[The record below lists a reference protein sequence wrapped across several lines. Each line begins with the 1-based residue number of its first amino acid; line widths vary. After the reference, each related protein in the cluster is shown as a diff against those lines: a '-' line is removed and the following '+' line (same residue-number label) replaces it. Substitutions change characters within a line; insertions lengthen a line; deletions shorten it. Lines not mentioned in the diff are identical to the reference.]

1 MTLIVYVKCT
11 DGHVLTADRK
21 ESDDANLPNPV
32 RKYYMPDNQEFVLA
46 LAGSSIIIDMVVDSL
61 HARQDITGEKVVEY
75 LRGVGSPY
83 FKGNVPDVI
92 TGVLMAKVGG
102 EFKHY
107 KVTISNSM
115 KAITEDD
122 PGTKC
127 YGSGDVI
134 GTYLVQK
141 LLPLPLECEDALPRI
156 IEIMDETATV
166 VDTVGS
172 IAKYGVDVFVFRDG
186 GKLRH
191 HLVKSGNPTAG
202 IECRL
207 VDEGRAP
214 SALLE
219 SAPSLWAASAP
230 GPRTLEG
237 LAAVAGTGLEI
248 SYEITGGT
256 IDAASLSDRDASV
269 VMEITA
275 PSSGTVSVVLPRDL
289 IDARSGG
296 ADEDLCVLLDGEETG
311 YREAKSERDRTVTV
325 GFDSGSTLIEVIG
338 TETRSGRAAAAQG
351 GGPSDPPVSGR
362 TDRRALSIHTD
373 RPKYD
378 YGSEIIATIFNPYS
392 RPGQTMR
399 VEVLDASE
407 AVLHSRDI
415 PAAADA
421 RGRYQHVV
429 QAEGEGWRSG
439 SQYSVRCTFGG
450 RAASATISL
459 SSHPIRLSL
468 DKDRYS
474 WRDMVGITVAAPE
487 VDLPSG
493 GGGGGEIGGTGT
505 DYAVS
510 LRTGEGTLDEYRLI
524 ESRPGSGIFVGHVRL
539 TGFADASTAAKGLD
553 TPGSGATSGNGPF
566 DGELA
571 CGSDDV
577 ITLAVASPSGI
588 VEKSA
593 KISWTLG
600 TIKWLEESYESPGRG
615 MVRLYDA
622 DIGGDPRVP
631 GTASIKVKSGADRE
645 GIEVTLLETGAG
657 TGIYEGAVYFDP
669 DEPSSG
675 RVLRTAAED
684 VVVAHYADTA
694 PPPGHDSGSTLPVTA
709 AVGVAQ
715 PTEIPRGVTAS
726 NPRIVDA
733 DGNTA
738 SQAGVGEDLRVC
750 VDFVNKASAPKRIVM
765 GVTINGGEGADAR
778 QLDRQHKVIGPGKSL
793 TLSAPWKPAAAD
805 GSSLEILV
813 GASGRRMPQPSPLAT
828 LPISVVDAAKAMR
841 PGAGPPGTGPAG
853 KGDPNRN
860 PPGSQNHVCRV
871 GQDGYAPGEMSVRP
885 GHVVTW
891 VNEDVDAHTI
901 TSGTSEG
908 GPDGMFDSGLI
919 GAGSSFSHRFQRKG
933 RYRYF
938 CTAHPWQD
946 GTVTVT

>member
-1 MTLIVYVKCT
+1 MPAIKIIYPASAHPVMTLIVYARCT
-11 DGHVLTADRK
+11 DGHILTADRK

-32 RKYYMPDNQEFVLA
+32 RKYYMPNNREFVLA
-46 LAGSSIIIDMVVDSL
+46 LAGSSVIIDMVVDSL
-61 HARQDITGEKVVEY
+61 HAHQDITGEKVVGS
-75 LRGVGSPY
+75 LRDVDSPY
-83 FKGNVPDVI
+83 FKGNVPDAI
-92 TGVLMAKVGG
+92 IGVLIAKVGG
-102 EFKHY
+102 DFKHY

-115 KAITEDD
+115 KMIIEDD
-122 PGTKC
+122 PGIKC
-127 YGSGDVI
+127 HGSGGDVA
-134 GTYLVQK
+134 TYLVQK
-141 LLPLPLECEDALPRI
+141 LLPSQLKCEDALPRI
-156 IEIMDETATV
+156 IEIMDEVATAA
-166 VDTVGS
+166 DTVGG

-186 GKLRH
+186 GELRH
-191 HLVKSGNPTAG
+191 HLVKSGNAVAG

-214 SALLE
+214 SALLK
-219 SAPSLWAASAP
+219 SAPSLWTASAP
-230 GPRTLEG
+230 GPRASEG
-237 LAAVAGTGLEI
+237 RAAVAGTGLEI

-256 IDAASLSDRDASV
+256 MDAVNLSDRDASV
-269 VMEITA
+269 VMEIPA
-275 PSSGTVSVVLPRDL
+275 PSSGTVSVVLPRGL

-296 ADEDLCVLLDGEETG
+296 ADEDFCVLLDGEET
-311 YREAKSERDRTVTV
+311 EFDENKSERDRTVTV

-338 TETRSGRAAAAQG
+338 TETRSGRTAAAQG
-351 GGPSDPPVSGR
+351 GGSSGR
-362 TDRRALSIHTD
+362 PSPSRADRRALNIHTD

-392 RPGQTMR
+392 RLGQTMR

-407 AVLHSRDI
+407 VILHSRDI
-415 PAAADA
+415 PTAAGAM
-421 RGRYQHVV
+421 GRYQHVV

-439 SQYSVRCTFGG
+439 SQYSVRCTFGDKV
-450 RAASATISL
+450 ASATISL

-487 VDLPSG
+487 IDLPS
-493 GGGGGEIGGTGT
+493 GGGGEIGGTGT

-510 LRTGEGTLDEYRLI
+510 LRTGEGTLDGYRLI

-553 TPGSGATSGNGPF
+553 APGSGTTSGNGPF

-577 ITLAVASPSGI
+577 ITLALASPFGI

-593 KISWTLG
+593 RISWTLG
-600 TIKWLEESYESPGRG
+600 TIKWLEGSYESPGRG
-615 MVRLYDA
+615 AVRLYDA

-669 DEPSSG
+669 DEPSAG

-684 VVVAHYADTA
+684 VVVAHYADTT

-715 PTEIPRGVTAS
+715 STEIPQGVTAS

-750 VDFVNKASAPKRIVM
+750 VDFANRAGAPKMIVM
-765 GVTINGGEGADAR
+765 R
-778 QLDRQHKVIGPGKSL
+778 
-793 TLSAPWKPAAAD
+793 
-805 GSSLEILV
+805 
-813 GASGRRMPQPSPLAT
+813 
-828 LPISVVDAAKAMR
+828 
-841 PGAGPPGTGPAG
+841 
-853 KGDPNRN
+853 
-860 PPGSQNHVCRV
+860 
-871 GQDGYAPGEMSVRP
+871 
-885 GHVVTW
+885 
-891 VNEDVDAHTI
+891 
-901 TSGTSEG
+901 
-908 GPDGMFDSGLI
+908 
-919 GAGSSFSHRFQRKG
+919 
-933 RYRYF
+933 
-938 CTAHPWQD
+938 
-946 GTVTVT
+946 

>member
-1 MTLIVYVKCT
+1 M
-11 DGHVLTADRK
+11 
-21 ESDDANLPNPV
+21 
-32 RKYYMPDNQEFVLA
+32 
-46 LAGSSIIIDMVVDSL
+46 
-61 HARQDITGEKVVEY
+61 
-75 LRGVGSPY
+75 
-83 FKGNVPDVI
+83 
-92 TGVLMAKVGG
+92 
-102 EFKHY
+102 
-107 KVTISNSM
+107 
-115 KAITEDD
+115 
-122 PGTKC
+122 
-127 YGSGDVI
+127 
-134 GTYLVQK
+134 
-141 LLPLPLECEDALPRI
+141 
-156 IEIMDETATV
+156 
-166 VDTVGS
+166 
-172 IAKYGVDVFVFRDG
+172 
-186 GKLRH
+186 
-191 HLVKSGNPTAG
+191 
-202 IECRL
+202 
-207 VDEGRAP
+207 
-214 SALLE
+214 
-219 SAPSLWAASAP
+219 
-230 GPRTLEG
+230 
-237 LAAVAGTGLEI
+237 
-248 SYEITGGT
+248 
-256 IDAASLSDRDASV
+256 DAASLSDRDASV

-275 PSSGTVSVVLPRDL
+275 PSSGTVSVVLPRGL

-296 ADEDLCVLLDGEETG
+296 ADEDFCVLLDGEETG

-325 GFDSGSTLIEVIG
+325 GFDSGNTLIEVIG
-338 TETRSGRAAAAQG
+338 TETRSGRAAAAAQG

-378 YGSEIIATIFNPYS
+378 YGSEIITTIFNPYS

-407 AVLHSRDI
+407 AILHSHDI
-415 PAAADA
+415 SAAADA

-487 VDLPSG
+487 IDLPSG
-493 GGGGGEIGGTGT
+493 DGGEIGGTRT

-510 LRTGEGTLDEYRLI
+510 LRTGEGTLDGYRLI

-553 TPGSGATSGNGPF
+553 APGSGTTSGNGPF

-577 ITLAVASPSGI
+577 ITLALASPFGI

-593 KISWTLG
+593 RISWTLG

-615 MVRLYDA
+615 AVRLYDA

-657 TGIYEGAVYFDP
+657 TGIYEGAVHFDP
-669 DEPSSG
+669 YEPSGG

-684 VVVAHYADTA
+684 VVVAHYADTT
-694 PPPGHDSGSTLPVTA
+694 PPPGHDPGSTLPVTA
-709 AVGVAQ
+709 AVGIAR
-715 PTEIPRGVTAS
+715 PTEIPQGVTAS

-750 VDFVNKASAPKRIVM
+750 VDFASRAGAPKMIVM
-765 GVTINGGEGADAR
+765 EVTINGGEGSDAR
-778 QLDRQHKVIGPGKSL
+778 RLDRLHKVIGPGKSL
-793 TLSAPWKPAAAD
+793 TLSAPWKPAATD

-813 GASGRRMPQPSPLAT
+813 GASGRLMPRPSPLAT
-828 LPISVVDAAKAMR
+828 LPISVVDTAKAMR
-841 PGAGPPGTGPAG
+841 PSAGPPGTNPTGN
-853 KGDPNRN
+853 DDSDRN

-871 GQDGYAPGEMSVRP
+871 RQDGYAPSEISVRP

-901 TSGTSEG
+901 TSGTSES
-908 GPDGMFDSGLI
+908 GPDGMFDGGLI
-919 GAGSSFSHRFQRKG
+919 SAGSLFSHRFQRKG

-938 CTAHPWQD
+938 CTVHP
-946 GTVTVT
+946 